1 MTEEHK
7 TQKAKPIKR
16 RRILRKVIISV
27 LVLAV
32 LMGVFGVGL
41 LVYDNVSL
49 VSDETFAEQIDA
61 AIEGGLAWTKTN
73 KETILEKPNVGL
85 QKMLKE
91 IDSLKPT
98 PLFSDI
104 VSSFMAAPTRPR
116 CWKRLVDPNWP
127 VNEWELSETI
137 EKEHRDNKWVLYA
150 MAPDKAD
157 IKPDQMHLFDPQRWS
172 GRQLVHQLDALIILT
187 RSQGTNEELDKLI
200 EHLADRLSSELI
212 FDIGLVDIGKVVLV
226 LRAGFPE
233 KIRRRWVERIVA
245 GQMPDGGWDGS
256 LLFFTSDSRPSFGSG
271 PPRPIPRTLRPE
283 IAPFRGLPCRQS
295 LIRLAGTGEVAGYVI
310 HVCLDVGC
318 SAAPFD
324 ERAARRFRPAYH

>member
-41 LVYDNVSL
+41 LVYDNVS
-49 VSDETFAEQIDA
+49 
-61 AIEGGLAWTKTN
+61 
-73 KETILEKPNVGL
+73 EKPNVGL

-271 PPRPIPRTLRPE
+271 PPSSQHGTILALTALYMVRYQYPE
-283 IAPFRGLPCRQS
+283 HFGLK
-295 LIRLAGTGEVAGYVI
+295 
-310 HVCLDVGC
+310 
-318 SAAPFD
+318 
-324 ERAARRFRPAYH
+324 

>member
-1 MTEEHK
+1 MTEEHE
-7 TQKAKPIKR
+7 TRKAGPVKR
-16 RRILRKVIISV
+16 RRTLRRVIIAA
-27 LVLAV
+27 LVLTALV
-32 LMGVFGVGL
+32 AVFGAGL
-41 LVYDNVSL
+41 LLYDNISL

-73 KETILEKPNVGL
+73 KDTILKKPNVGL
-85 QKMLKE
+85 QKMLNE
-91 IDSLKPT
+91 INHLKPT

-104 VSSFMAAPTRPR
+104 VSSFMAAPIRPR

-127 VNEWELSETI
+127 VNERELNETI

-150 MAPDKAD
+150 MAPDKAE
-157 IKPDQMHLFDPQRWS
+157 IKPDQMRLFDPHRWS

-187 RSQGTNEELDKLI
+187 RNQGTNEELDKLI
-200 EHLADRLSSELI
+200 EHLADRLSGELV

-271 PPRPIPRTLRPE
+271 PPSSQHGTILALTALYMVRYQYPE
-283 IAPFRGLPCRQS
+283 HFGLK
-295 LIRLAGTGEVAGYVI
+295 
-310 HVCLDVGC
+310 
-318 SAAPFD
+318 
-324 ERAARRFRPAYH
+324 